1 MNPKS
6 WSEGKKWY
14 ISFATTIGGTSF
26 PRIVLN
32 VVLNSTFASSAPSG
46 ALKSIQETLGSS
58 EEVSILII
66 SFYLVGYILGPI
78 VFGPFSERFG
88 RRPVILITLALYTL
102 TQVGCALAQNI
113 ETIIIMRL
121 FGGMFGS
128 SPLVIVG
135 GVLADIWDSYRRGQA
150 MSMFSATT
158 FLGPTL
164 GPFIAGYMSMTG
176 PEGWRWLFWFLT
188 MFGGVSTIGLFLTVP
203 ETYAPI
209 ILRRKARKVREETGD
224 PLVYAAIER
233 EDRRILKL
241 LKITLSRPFQLLFGD
256 IIIFL
261 VCLYLSFCYGVQ
273 YMFYQV
279 CPHLT

>member
-1 MNPKS
+1 MVHLICDDDRRYFS
-6 WSEGKKWY
+6 LS
-14 ISFATTIGGTSF
+14 
-26 PRIVLN
+26 IVLKL
-32 VVLNSTFASSAPSG
+32 VMNSTFASSAPSG
-46 ALKSIQETLGSS
+46 ALKSIQATLGSS

-88 RRPVILITLALYTL
+88 RRPVVLITLALYTL
-102 TQVGCALAQNI
+102 TQIGCALAQNI

-121 FGGMFGS
+121 LGGMFGS

-188 MFGGVSTIGLFLTVP
+188 MFGGISTIGLFLIVP

-209 ILRRKARKVREETGD
+209 ILRRKARKVREETED
-224 PLVYAAIER
+224 QYVYAAIER
-233 EDRRILKL
+233 EDGRILKL
-241 LKITLSRPFQLLFGD
+241 LKITLSRPFELLFGD

-273 YMFYQV
+273 YLFYQV
-279 CPHLT
+279 CTPSHIL